1 MMRPFEIPE
10 GTNVMLGAPAKPMDP
25 SISDALGE
33 LTSSIEGIVE
43 AHLPQCFALGVM
55 DKPAQILVVVIDPMV
70 EPKMVFEQIGQGLS
84 RILPSG
90 QSLDVWPMDK
100 ENSLLGNVRSAGCQ
114 IAGSFAQP
122 RADAANR

>member
-1 MMRPFEIPE
+1 MIRPFDIPE

-25 SISDALGE
+25 LISDALGE

-43 AHLPQCFALGVM
+43 AHLPQCFVLGVM
-55 DKPAQILVVVIDPMV
+55 DKPAQILVVVIDQTV
-70 EPKMVFEQIGQGLS
+70 ERKIVFEQIGQGLS

-100 ENSLLGNVRSAGCQ
+100 KNSLLSNVRAAGCQ
-114 IAGSFAQP
+114 IAGSFAKS
-122 RADAANR
+122 RE

>member
-10 GTNVMLGAPAKPMDP
+10 GTKVMLGAPTKPMDP

-33 LTSSIEGIVE
+33 LTSSIKGIVE
-43 AHLPQCFALGVM
+43 AHLPQCFVLGIM
-55 DKPAQILVVVIDPMV
+55 EKPAQILVVVIDQMI
-70 EPKMVFEQIGQGLS
+70 ERKIVFEQIGQGLS

-100 ENSLLGNVRSAGCQ
+100 ENSLLGNVRAADCQ
-114 IAGSFAQP
+114 IAGSFAQS
-122 RADAANR
+122 RKDAGN